1 MLVTR
6 PLGYRAKTTAICA
19 VEDMVGDFVYV
30 TGGFTEAAEYQV
42 SKADISHPEKMPV
55 IAVIIAKISDTSC
68 VIQFY
73 GEVRNVYTGLVPGKL
88 YFVGSDG
95 RPSMSPPTPPVGVNS
110 RAYIQAAGVAVDED
124 ILLFNPANEMKIRVG
139 G

>member
-19 VEDMVGDFVYV
+19 AEDAVGDFVYV
-30 TGGFTEAAEYQV
+30 AGGANGFEYQV

-55 IAVIIAKISDTSC
+55 IAVIIAKISETSC

-73 GEVRNVYTGLVPGKL
+73 GEVRDVYTGLIPGKL

-95 RPSMSPPTPPVGVNS
+95 RPSISPPSPAGGENS
-110 RAYIQAAGVAVDED
+110 RAYIQAAGVAVGESV
-124 ILLFNPANEMKIRVG
+124 LLFNPANELKIRVG
-139 G
+139 